1 MQTMRQ
7 ELAGQPF
14 FVGLDEAALD
24 LIAGC
29 ATNLHVHPGTYLFRE
44 GEPADTFYVVRRGR
58 VALEV
63 HEPAGG
69 ARLLDTVED
78 GEELGWSWLVPP
90 HRWFLDARAID
101 EASLISIDGKCLRGK
116 CDEDPVLGYA
126 LMQRVARVMYHRL
139 QSARVRLLD
148 VYGAS
153 RVGVR

>member
-1 MQTMRQ
+1 M
-7 ELAGQPF
+7 
-14 FVGLDEAALD
+14 GLDEAALD

-101 EASLISIDGKCLRGK
+101 EASLISIDGRCLRGK
-116 CDEDPVLGYA
+116 CDEDPCSATRDAAGGPRDVPPAAVGPGAAARRLRGP
-126 LMQRVARVMYHRL
+126 RVD
-139 QSARVRLLD
+139 VR
-148 VYGAS
+148 
-153 RVGVR
+153 